1 MKGFIQCSHWSDT
14 TAGRKDA
21 IGSHS
26 GIFCQLMCSNS
37 KLEEKKKKIT
47 FSVLSVCTNLKSDS
61 LHHSHHQMLLT
72 NSPRKSLL

>member
-21 IGSHS
+21 IESHS

-37 KLEEKKKKIT
+37 KLEEKKKKNHIQR
-47 FSVLSVCTNLKSDS
+47 SISMYQSQK
-61 LHHSHHQMLLT
+61 
-72 NSPRKSLL
+72 